1 MSVDAPFSRAMS
13 LTSEGPG
20 RYRAEIAPEWSI
32 GHKVHGGVM
41 LALCAEAAR
50 RAMGDTAAGAGN
62 GAGHA
67 VALRPSIVSANYL
80 SAPDPGVV
88 GLAVTPRKHGR
99 RVGLAD
105 VELVQDGRTAV
116 HAVVTLTEPE
126 TAPPLHT
133 TRPAAAAMPP
143 EPTDDALDVRAHP
156 AGAIVN
162 LAKVCD
168 VRWDPEG
175 LGFLDPEGGGPAGTV
190 GPPEGPLTMRLW
202 ARPRGEDPDAL
213 FALMSGDLS
222 APVTLHL
229 GRYGWAPTIQL
240 TAYLRN
246 RPRPGWLRIEATG
259 TLVGPTWFEEDHVV
273 LDQDG
278 TVVVQ
283 SRQLAMV
290 PGA

>member
-1 MSVDAPFSRAMS
+1 MSEDAPFSRAMS
-13 LTSEGPG
+13 LTPEGPC
-20 RYRAEIAPEWSI
+20 RYRADIPAEWSI
-32 GHKVHGGVM
+32 GDKVHGGVM
-41 LALCAEAAR
+41 LALCAQAAR
-50 RAMGDTAAGAGN
+50 EAMAASAVGAG
-62 GAGHA
+62 GDAA
-67 VALRPSIVSANYL
+67 VYALQPSIVSANYL
-80 SAPDPGVV
+80 SAPDPGAVV
-88 GLAVTPRKHGR
+88 LEVTPRKHGR

-126 TAPPLHT
+126 TGPPLHAA
-133 TRPAAAAMPP
+133 RPGPAAMPP
-143 EPTDDALDVRAHP
+143 EPADDALDVRTHP
-156 AGAIVN
+156 AGAIIN

-168 VRWDPEG
+168 VRWDPSG
-175 LGFLDPEGGGPAGTV
+175 LDFLAPQSAGRAAGV
-190 GPPEGPLTMRLW
+190 PPEGPLTMRLW
-202 ARPRGEDPDAL
+202 ARPRGEDPGAL

-229 GRYGWAPTIQL
+229 GRHGWAPTIQL
-240 TAYLRN
+240 TTYLRA

-259 TLVGPTWFEEDHVV
+259 TLVGSTWFEEDHLV